1 MALSKKMQDAI
12 NEQIQAETY
21 SAYLYL
27 SMSAYC
33 EAIDLPGFAHWM
45 RMQWEEELI
54 HVFKFFDFVNDRGGR
69 VKLLPIEQPTVDFDS
84 PIAVFEETLKHEQYV
99 TSRIHDLYALAVE
112 ERDYP
117 SQILLQWFIEEQVEE
132 EKTAS
137 DILAILKRTGGEGHP
152 LIQLDQELATRMAPT
167 PPADA
172 QAA

>member
-12 NEQIQAETY
+12 NEQIQAEVY

-33 EAIDLPGFAHWM
+33 EELDLPGMAHWM

-54 HVFKFFDFVNDRGGR
+54 HALKFFDFVNDRGGR
-69 VKLLPIEQPTVDFDS
+69 VKLLPIEQPTFEFES
-84 PIAVFEETLKHEQYV
+84 PICVFEETLKHEQYV
-99 TSRIHDLYALAVE
+99 TSRIHDLYAIAVE

-137 DILAILKRTGGEGHP
+137 DLLAVLKRTGGEGHP
-152 LIQLDQELATRMAPT
+152 LVQLDKELAARAAPT
-167 PPADA
+167 P
-172 QAA
+172 AAEGEE